1 MIAPIMHIRIIRMLV
16 IVKCGSPKIKNRI
29 RNDAIVA
36 MWWIPSTFN
45 ERILP
50 IRMAMN
56 MQAASVLIDEAY
68 AVNAPHIIP
77 SRTALKMLDF
87 SSYSSS
93 ESFMK
98 KPLII
103 YDAARIILNKISSP
117 LF

>member
-1 MIAPIMHIRIIRMLV
+1 MI
-16 IVKCGSPKIKNRI
+16 NRI
-29 RNDAIVA
+29 RNDTIVA

-45 ERILP
+45 ARMFP
-50 IRMAMN
+50 IRMAMKIH
-56 MQAASVLIDEAY
+56 AASRLIDEAY
-68 AVNAPHIIP
+68 AVNAPHIMP
-77 SRTALKMLDF
+77 SRIALKMLDF

-98 KPLII
+98 KPLIP